1 LDHYNLPVVAG
12 DCLLALPIILRPS
25 AAMHADLNPV
35 FTEAAGKMFSVI
47 VNPRSGFFYQVKLL
61 LQCNR

>member
-1 LDHYNLPVVAG
+1 V
-12 DCLLALPIILRPS
+12 LLLSWSVSLNII
-25 AAMHADLNPV
+25 
-35 FTEAAGKMFSVI
+35 G